1 MTKRDILIVGAGFS
15 GATVARVLADAGQ
28 KIVVI
33 DRRDHVAGNAHDF
46 VNPLGIR
53 VHSYGPHIFHT
64 SNTDVVDFLSRFTE
78 WIEYRHKVRARLADG
93 REVVLPPNRE
103 TAEIVGKNCIVD
115 TLFRPYTR
123 KMWGVEI
130 DELDPSILRR
140 VAARD
145 DLSDNY
151 FPNDSFQAMPKDGYT
166 ALIRA
171 MLDHPGITVQLQTAF
186 TSDQENRFSHI
197 FNAMPIDEY
206 FDFHLGELPYRSI
219 RFHTVDLPHP
229 GINSVPTIN
238 FTHDGPHTR
247 VTEWKKFP
255 GHGDNAHWTTLTF
268 EEPCDYRDN
277 LRERF
282 YPVKDIG
289 GGNRGLY
296 ENYAAMTPDHMTFIG
311 RCGLYVYLDM
321 HQAVSSA
328 LAIGRRFLGNGC
340 RGKYCNL

>member
-1 MTKRDILIVGAGFS
+1 MTKKEILIVGAGFS
-15 GATVARVLADAGQ
+15 GATVARLLADTGH
-28 KIVVI
+28 KVLMI
-33 DRRDHVAGNAHDF
+33 DRRDHVAGNAHDYI
-46 VNPLGIR
+46 NTLGIR

-64 SNTDVVDFLSRFTE
+64 SNSDVVNFLSRFTD
-78 WIEYRHKVRARLADG
+78 WTEYRHKVRARLADG
-93 REVVLPPNRE
+93 REVVMPPNRE
-103 TAEIVGKNCIVD
+103 TAEIIGKEHIIE

-130 DELDPSILRR
+130 DELDPSILQR
-140 VAARD
+140 VLVRD
-145 DLSDNY
+145 DLNDAY

-166 ALIRA
+166 ALIEA
-171 MLDHPGITVQLQTAF
+171 MLDHPSITIQLKTEF
-186 TSDQENRFSHI
+186 TNDLENRFLHV
-197 FNAMPIDEY
+197 FNSMPIDEY

-229 GINSVPTIN
+229 SLNSVPTVN

-255 GHGDNAHWTTLTF
+255 GHGVNPHWTTLTF

-277 LRERF
+277 FRERF

-289 GGNRGLY
+289 GDNRALY
-296 ENYAAMTPDHMTFIG
+296 KHYASMSPDHMTFIG

-328 LAIGRRFLGNGC
+328 LAIGRRFLGE
-340 RGKYCNL
+340 K

>member
-1 MTKRDILIVGAGFS
+1 M
-15 GATVARVLADAGQ
+15 
-28 KIVVI
+28 
-33 DRRDHVAGNAHDF
+33 
-46 VNPLGIR
+46 
-53 VHSYGPHIFHT
+53 
-64 SNTDVVDFLSRFTE
+64 
-78 WIEYRHKVRARLADG
+78 
-93 REVVLPPNRE
+93 PPNRE
-103 TAEIVGKNCIVD
+103 TAKIVGKEHIVE

-130 DELDPSILRR
+130 DELDSSILQR
-140 VAARD
+140 VLVRD
-145 DLSDNY
+145 DLTDAY

-166 ALIRA
+166 ALIEA
-171 MLDHPGITVQLQTAF
+171 MLDHPSITVQLKTEF
-186 TSDQENRFSHI
+186 TNDQENRFLHV
-197 FNAMPIDEY
+197 FNSMPIDEY

-229 GINSVPTIN
+229 GLNSVPTVN

-255 GHGDNAHWTTLTF
+255 GHGSNPHWTTLTF

-277 LRERF
+277 FRERF

-289 GGNRGLY
+289 GDNRALY
-296 ENYAAMTPDHMTFIG
+296 KRYASMSPDHMTFIG

-328 LAIGRRFLGNGC
+328 LAIGRRFLGD
-340 RGKYCNL
+340 K